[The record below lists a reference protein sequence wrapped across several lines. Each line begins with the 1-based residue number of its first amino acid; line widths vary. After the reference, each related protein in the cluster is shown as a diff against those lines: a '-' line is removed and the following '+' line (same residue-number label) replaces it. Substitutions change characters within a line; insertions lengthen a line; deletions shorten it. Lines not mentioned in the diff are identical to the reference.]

1 MSTVAL
7 IVILHDPDTLP
18 RLLKAWDKVGVPGV
32 TILPSMGG
40 FQAQKQARRAGLGV
54 LINMFS
60 QEEPGQRTLL
70 SLIDEP
76 EILELAISEADRVVK
91 GFDSPRSGI
100 LFTLPIG
107 NVLGLQKW
115 RTIKSEEPIED
126 LSKKEPSNL
135 LKWFQE
141 DVKETYGQEAL
152 IDWTNQRT
160 AKVAD
165 IIQRLS
171 LEPVI
176 VRVDT
181 PVAKVLAMLISNSG
195 VSTAAVLNTE
205 DRLMG
210 IIDIANLSGVMMAPV
225 VPEAYIDDP
234 EEYNKALQFSN
245 PEQAVVAADIM
256 DEPVYAMLEATL
268 EETYL
273 RMKNHNLT
281 GLPVVDKNYH
291 VQGYITLLELLS
303 TCYSFDD

>member
-7 IVILHDPDTLP
+7 LVILHDPDALP
-18 RLLKAWDKVGVPGV
+18 RLLKAWDKIGVPGV

-40 FQAQKQARRAGLGV
+40 FQAQKQVRRGGLGV

-60 QEEPGQRTLL
+60 QEEPGQRTLI

-76 EILELAISEADRVVK
+76 ETLELAISEADRVVK

-100 LFTLPIG
+100 LFTFPIG
-107 NVLGLQKW
+107 DVLGLQKW
-115 RTIKSEEPIED
+115 RIRNPED
-126 LSKKEPSNL
+126 DFEDEIKKEPSNL

-152 IDWTNQRT
+152 VDWTNQRET
-160 AKVAD
+160 IVSD

-171 LEPVI
+171 LDPVI

-181 PVAKVLAMLISNSG
+181 PISAVLSKLLTNPR
-195 VSTAAVLNTE
+195 VSTAAVINTE

-210 IIDIANLSGVMMAPV
+210 IIDIADLSEVMMAPV
-225 VPEAYIDDP
+225 IPEAYIDDP

-245 PEQAVVAADIM
+245 PEHEVVAADIM
-256 DEPVYAMLEATL
+256 REPAYAMLEATL
-268 EETYL
+268 EETYM
-273 RMKNHNLT
+273 RMKRKNLT

-291 VQGYITLLELLS
+291 IQGYITLLELLS
-303 TCYSFDD
+303 KCFTGEE

>member
-18 RLLKAWDKVGVPGV
+18 RLLKAWDKVGVPGI

-40 FQAQKQARRAGLGV
+40 FQAQKQVRRGGLGV

-60 QEEPGQRTLL
+60 QEEPGQRTLI

-100 LFTLPIG
+100 LFTFPIG
-107 NVLGLQKW
+107 DVLGLQKW
-115 RTIKSEEPIED
+115 RISTPEEDIED
-126 LSKKEPSNL
+126 DAAKEPSNL
-135 LKWFQE
+135 LKWFHE

-152 IDWTNQRT
+152 VDWSDQR
-160 AKVAD
+160 AINVSD

-181 PVAKVLAMLISNSG
+181 PISEVLSKLLSNPR
-195 VSTAAVLNTE
+195 VSTASVINTE
-205 DRLMG
+205 NRLMG
-210 IIDIANLSGVMMAPV
+210 IIDIVNLSGVMMAPV
-225 VPEAYIDDP
+225 IPEAYIDDP
-234 EEYNKALQFSN
+234 DEYNKALQLSN
-245 PEQAVVAADIM
+245 PEHDLVAADIM
-256 DEPVYAMLEATL
+256 SEPAYAMLEATL

-273 RMKNHNLT
+273 RMKSKNLT

-291 VQGYITLLELLS
+291 LQGYITLLELLS
-303 TCYSFDD
+303 KCFTGKE